1 MENKKLYLKS
11 HELSVL
17 NRYYIWLIDQ
27 IDFDSHSDYSKLLE
41 YLHNKNYIWVNPMD
55 ENRMD
60 DGLALRGI
68 FEDCTDFQDYSSL
81 VRPCSVLEML
91 IAFASRIH
99 VDVMD
104 MAYSV
109 AYWFWIMLDNLGLGK
124 CTDDNFD
131 VEMVEKVLNKW
142 LKHEEILTKSEKK
155 SGIFYQIS
163 GKNDGDEWTRMQ
175 TWISEHYED

>member
-1 MENKKLYLKS
+1 MENKKLYLKG

-41 YLHNKNYIWVNPMD
+41 YLHNKNYIWVDPMD

-60 DGLALRGI
+60 DGLALRNT
-68 FEDCTDFQDYSSL
+68 FEDVTDYQEYSSL

-91 IAFASRIH
+91 VAFATRID

-104 MAYSV
+104 MSYST
-109 AYWFWIMLDNLGLGK
+109 AHWFWIMLDNLGLGK

-131 VEMVEKVLNKW
+131 VEMVEKVLNRW
-142 LKHEEILTKSEKK
+142 LKHEKSLTKSENET
-155 SGIFYQIS
+155 GIFTRKS
-163 GKNDGDEWTRMQ
+163 GKNDGDEWMRMQ
-175 TWISEHYED
+175 TWISEHYEN